1 MYAVTSPSVD
11 DATPVKV
18 SPSGRNAVLSV
29 VLPNVICV
37 GVGTSIVLLLFAAG

>member
-1 MYAVTSPSVD
+1 MSSPKDD

-18 SPSGRNAVLSV
+18 SPSGKNAVLSV

-37 GVGTSIVLLLFAAG
+37 GGSWEDKTNKKI